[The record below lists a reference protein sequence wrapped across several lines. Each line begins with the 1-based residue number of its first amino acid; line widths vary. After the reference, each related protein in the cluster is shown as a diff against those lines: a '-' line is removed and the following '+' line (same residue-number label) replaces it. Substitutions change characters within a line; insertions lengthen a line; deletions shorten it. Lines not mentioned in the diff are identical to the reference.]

1 MQQQNIPIVGVM
13 SLMHYGRVRRTEIHF
28 MGICVVYNGND
39 QHIHRKCLFSE
50 YLSQQDHASPL
61 FTVRNQYYRPKR
73 RDAGFVAGVLKSW
86 PDNVT
91 FWGDYS
97 EKTRQN

>member
-1 MQQQNIPIVGVM
+1 M
-13 SLMHYGRVRRTEIHF
+13 GRVRRTEIHF

-61 FTVRNQYYRPKR
+61 FAVRNQYYRPKR

-86 PDNVT
+86 PRHVT
-91 FWGDYS
+91 FCVHS
-97 EKTRQN
+97 LEKTRRS